1 MALEKQY
8 GQLVLVQHGTKGM
21 KWGQRRIA
29 KADARFV
36 KKAKS
41 KIAKGKYD
49 TLLTNRYVEAHN
61 KAAHKSSAAYEKF
74 NADWDKKH
82 NSSAYNKKYKNDM
95 INDPKYVDS
104 ATKMFD
110 RMVNKEIN
118 AMRSIPL
125 KTSKSGNK
133 AVYAVLDKAGSLSLE
148 VK

>member
-8 GQLVLVQHGTKGM
+8 GQLILVQHGVKGM

-29 KADARFV
+29 KSDAKFV
-36 KKAKS
+36 KKSKS
-41 KIAKGKYD
+41 AIAKGKYD
-49 TLLTNRYVEAHN
+49 ALLTNRYVEAHN
-61 KAAHKSSAAYEKF
+61 KAAHKSSAAFEKF

-82 NSSAYNKKYKNDM
+82 NSAAYQKKYKNNM
-95 INDPKYVDS
+95 SNDPKYMD
-104 ATKMFD
+104 AGEKMFD

-133 AVYAVLDKAGSLSLE
+133 GVYAVLDKAGSLSLK